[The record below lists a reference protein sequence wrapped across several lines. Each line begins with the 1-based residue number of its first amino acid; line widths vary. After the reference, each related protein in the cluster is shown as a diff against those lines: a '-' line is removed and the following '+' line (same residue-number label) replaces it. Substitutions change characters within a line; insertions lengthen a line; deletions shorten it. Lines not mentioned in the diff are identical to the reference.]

1 MAEYGVDY
9 LRRLDAAVAEFQTAF
24 DAWMTTQVEIG
35 FQPPYGLLPT
45 VRIKEGQ
52 DRGEE
57 RRLALDVAE
66 TAGNAARAMQ
76 VTGTSVQV
84 QGLGLL
90 DPIANWSLM
99 SSPKAVLEPQDIRSA
114 AVSARGRLRAMI
126 TDAEAATDS
135 DLPAFAPSSFHPVIW
150 SAAAPYWTT
159 HQYRVAV
166 REAAEGLTEFWRK
179 KLGRGGVNGTTFW
192 EQTLATPKTQ
202 RPKGAADWPRL
213 VWPGKPDDQTVT
225 SMRNGL
231 PPLAA
236 SLKGLAE
243 GLNQTVRNPTSH
255 SSDELSEQEAM
266 ERLAA
271 YSFLA
276 RLLDQCEIQ
285 VPASSATAPV
295 DEPRP

>member
-1 MAEYGVDY
+1 MDS
-9 LRRLDAAVAEFQTAF
+9 AVAEFQTAF

-35 FQPPYGLLPT
+35 FQPPYGYFPT
-45 VRIKEGQ
+45 VQIKEGQ
-52 DRGEE
+52 NLGEE

-66 TAGNAARAMQ
+66 KAGSASRAVR
-76 VTGTSVQV
+76 VTGAYIQV
-84 QGLGLL
+84 AGFSAPL

-99 SSPKAVLEPQDIRSA
+99 SSPKALFAPQDIRSTA
-114 AVSARGRLRAMI
+114 ASARGRLRGMVE
-126 TDAEAATDS
+126 DAEAAVDS
-135 DLPAFAPSSFHPVIW
+135 DLPAFAPSSFHPVVW
-150 SAAAPYWTT
+150 GAAAPYWTT
-159 HQYRVAV
+159 HKYRVAV

-179 KLGRGGVNGTTFW
+179 ELGRGGVNGTTFW
-192 EQTLATPKTQ
+192 EQTLASRKTQ
-202 RPKGAADWPRL
+202 RPKDAADWPRL
-213 VWPGKPDDQTVT
+213 VWPGEANDQTVK

-243 GLNQTVRNPTSH
+243 GLNLTVRNPTSH
-255 SSDELSEQEAM
+255 SGDELSEQEAM

-276 RLLDQCEIQ
+276 HLLDQCDIQ
-285 VPASSATAPV
+285 RPPSSDAEPV

>member
-1 MAEYGVDY
+1 MPKYGADY
-9 LRRLDAAVAEFQTAF
+9 LRRLDAAVTEFQTAF
-24 DAWMTTQVEIG
+24 DAWMTTQEEIG
-35 FQPPYGLLPT
+35 FQPPHGYLPT
-45 VRIKEGQ
+45 VQTKKGQ

-66 TAGNAARAMQ
+66 KAGSASRAVR
-76 VTGTSVQV
+76 VTGAYIQV
-84 QGLGLL
+84 EGMGPL
-90 DPIANWSLM
+90 DPITNWSHM
-99 SSPKAVLEPQDIRSA
+99 SSPRAVFEPQDIRNA
-114 AVSARGRLRAMI
+114 AALARGRLRGMI
-126 TDAEAATDS
+126 EDAEAAADS
-135 DLPAFAPSSFHPVIW
+135 DVPAFAPSSFHPVVW
-150 SAAAPYWTT
+150 GAAAPYWTT
-159 HQYRVAV
+159 HKYRVAV

-179 KLGRGGVNGTTFW
+179 ELGRGGVNGTTFW
-192 EQTLATPKTQ
+192 EQTLAAPKTQ

-213 VWPGKPDDQTVT
+213 VWPGESGDQTVK

-243 GLNQTVRNPTSH
+243 GLNLTVRNPTSH

-285 VPASSATAPV
+285 WPVSSDMAPV